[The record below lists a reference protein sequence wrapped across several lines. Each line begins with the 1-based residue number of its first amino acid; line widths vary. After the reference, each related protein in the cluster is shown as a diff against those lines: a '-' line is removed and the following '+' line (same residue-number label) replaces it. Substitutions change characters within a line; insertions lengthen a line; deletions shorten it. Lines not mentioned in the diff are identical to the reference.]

1 MARCSSRRKYFVA
14 FPIIV
19 VVVVNWYLKKDNI
32 VLIKKLNFN
41 RSIKKS

>member
-1 MARCSSRRKYFVA
+1 MAQCSSRRKYFVA
-14 FPIIV
+14 FPIIVV

-41 RSIKKS
+41 RSI